1 MGAELLPALK
11 DGALS
16 LKYYK
21 LLVCISQF
29 RHVLCQI
36 FVQNNKKK
44 TIMKKNVSSCHQMAS
59 GCILYLIVSVQ
70 LVVALTSHSVSR

>member
-36 FVQNNKKK
+36 FVQNNKKR
-44 TIMKKNVSSCHQMAS
+44 Q
-59 GCILYLIVSVQ
+59 
-70 LVVALTSHSVSR
+70 